1 MRLLEE
7 IWTGRIKYI
16 RSEAKLTKLFK
27 SQCMT
32 SLKSHPAEEDNHQKK
47 VTSKKE
53 DNLCMQVNMDRPDK
67 HFLMKA

>member
-1 MRLLEE
+1 
-7 IWTGRIKYI
+7 
-16 RSEAKLTKLFK
+16 
-27 SQCMT
+27 MT